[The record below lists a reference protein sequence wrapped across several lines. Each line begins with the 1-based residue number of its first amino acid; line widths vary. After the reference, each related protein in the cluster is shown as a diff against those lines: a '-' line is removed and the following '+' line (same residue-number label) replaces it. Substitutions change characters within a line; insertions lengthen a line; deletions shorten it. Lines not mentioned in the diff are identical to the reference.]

1 MLKERNLR
9 LIYLEDDE
17 ATAARG
23 GTTEVYVQQLI
34 SEREPRGAFLGGG
47 WLEFPLGNIPE
58 KIDLAEGK
66 HNFRGSSTIRLGC
79 RFALTARFV
88 TGRFL
93 RFPRHNS
100 PFSLLALVRYVSV
113 RNRDLKEH
121 LTASTEDTTD
131 SPENLDRAAATGAT
145 KNQHPGSDG
154 LHA

>member
-1 MLKERNLR
+1 MLKECNLR
-9 LIYLEDDE
+9 LIYLDDDE

-34 SEREPRGAFLGGG
+34 SEREPRGPFFGGG
-47 WLEFPLGNIPE
+47 WLEFPLGNLPE
-58 KIDLAEGK
+58 KINFAVGK

-93 RFPRHNS
+93 RFPRYNS
-100 PFSLLALVRYVSV
+100 PFLLSGLVRYVSV
-113 RNRDLKEH
+113 RYRDLKEH

-145 KNQHPGSDG
+145 ENQHPGSDC
-154 LHA
+154 LNA